1 MGNSIIDFPNS
12 MSRLVR
18 FIVLSLTAI
27 SIASAQPSNVA
38 PVATLTLEDAIIRAL
53 QKNFSLQIESYD
65 TVTAEA
71 QVDLADSDFDPS
83 FSVNATKNLNQQAS
97 PGSILDGT
105 NIVGPRTDRDT
116 LRVTAN
122 QQIAATGARL
132 QVGSNLRRSKT
143 NSRNALINPAYNSDA
158 FVSINQPL
166 LKGFGSEN
174 TKAALNRARIGLKRA
189 GHDYRAAVLDVV
201 RNVEVAY
208 FNLASAREQ
217 LKVRIFSRDVAQ
229 KLLEENQ
236 AKKDSG
242 VATDLDVLQAQF
254 GVANAERDILLSA
267 QTVQNR
273 EDQLLAL
280 IDQFGFSEGVAQVD
294 LGEPNFTPVA
304 FDYSYKLAREN
315 RPDYASAELLIE
327 QLRISERVAKG
338 NKKPQLDLGA
348 SLGLNN
354 IQASGSNAVSE
365 LWSGDGYSWG
375 LELTL
380 TLPWGL
386 RDEKAR
392 HAQAVASLG
401 REQTRLLQLEQRIL
415 VDIRSAIRTVET
427 NVEALRITRLSTA
440 LSEQQFELE
449 KARFDAGLSTFRR
462 VQESQEDLDTAR
474 VREVQ
479 AEVSLAIARAEL
491 ARLEGSS
498 LERYSAE
505 LIEPKLD

>member
-1 MGNSIIDFPNS
+1 M
-12 MSRLVR
+12 
-18 FIVLSLTAI
+18 
-27 SIASAQPSNVA
+27 
-38 PVATLTLEDAIIRAL
+38 
-53 QKNFSLQIESYD
+53 
-65 TVTAEA
+65 
-71 QVDLADSDFDPS
+71 
-83 FSVNATKNLNQQAS
+83 
-97 PGSILDGT
+97 
-105 NIVGPRTDRDT
+105 
-116 LRVTAN
+116 TAN

-304 FDYSYKLAREN
+304 FDYSYKLAPEK
-315 RPDYASAELLIE
+315 RPDYASA
-327 QLRISERVAKG
+327 
-338 NKKPQLDLGA
+338 
-348 SLGLNN
+348 
-354 IQASGSNAVSE
+354 
-365 LWSGDGYSWG
+365 
-375 LELTL
+375 
-380 TLPWGL
+380 
-386 RDEKAR
+386 
-392 HAQAVASLG
+392 
-401 REQTRLLQLEQRIL
+401 
-415 VDIRSAIRTVET
+415 
-427 NVEALRITRLSTA
+427 
-440 LSEQQFELE
+440 
-449 KARFDAGLSTFRR
+449 
-462 VQESQEDLDTAR
+462 
-474 VREVQ
+474 
-479 AEVSLAIARAEL
+479 
-491 ARLEGSS
+491 
-498 LERYSAE
+498 
-505 LIEPKLD
+505 